1 VAGSDSSPNACRATL
16 TSGQA
21 KLFEDAN
28 VGVLG
33 TLRKDGSMH
42 LTPVWVG
49 LEGSTILVNSA
60 VDRLKVAHVRN
71 DPRVSIVVVDRN
83 DSTRYV
89 SVTGTCEINEDTG
102 HEHMLSQAQ
111 KYLGDPAAL
120 RAFDEVMEQSSEIR
134 VVLRIEPQRI
144 TQWNIDD

>member
-1 VAGSDSSPNACRATL
+1 MAKL
-16 TSGQA
+16 TGGQA

-60 VDRLKVAHVRN
+60 LDRVKVAHVRN

-83 DSTRYV
+83 DNTRYV
-89 SVTGTCEINEDTG
+89 SVTGTCTIDEADG
-102 HEHMLSQAQ
+102 YEHMLVLAQ
-111 KYLGDPAAL
+111 KYVVDPAAL
-120 RAFDEVMEQSSEIR
+120 RSLDGVIEESGEIR
-134 VVLRIEPQRI
+134 VVLRIEPQRV
-144 TQWNIDD
+144 THWNVDD